1 MYEPSAVQIPISS
14 IFLLEE
20 EQFSLGRNDLNTSHC
35 TFQEMLAV

>member
-20 EQFSLGRNDLNTSHC
+20 EQFSLGRNDFNTSHC